1 VASMLDVIFARS
13 IGVRIYGLGAVVLGL
28 TGLFWGDFAVVWQ
41 PRNSSPGQSPWGYA
55 VAVLPLLAGL
65 AMQWRR
71 ATWLSALTL
80 TVLYCLAVIF
90 LDVPGGIAQPSVF
103 VAWFGVAESLALA
116 AGALLIYAYTA
127 QLAPATAERLSKIGR
142 LVFGICLIYF
152 GLAHH
157 FFLAFTVKM
166 VPAWLPPGQLFW
178 AYATAVGHIAAGVA
192 IISGVYA
199 RAASMLLTAM
209 FVVFAILVH
218 APLILIDP
226 HTHMHWAENAV
237 NIALIGSAWVIAA
250 SINAGGKGS
259 STHGGL
265 GIG

>member
-1 VASMLDVIFARS
+1 MASMLDVIFARS

-41 PRNSSPGQSPWGYA
+41 PRNSAPGQSPWGYA

-127 QLAPATAERLSKIGR
+127 QLEPATAERLSKIGR
-142 LVFGICLIYF
+142 LRLWQ
-152 GLAHH
+152 LSH
-157 FFLAFTVKM
+157 
-166 VPAWLPPGQLFW
+166 LFW
-178 AYATAVGHIAAGVA
+178 LGSPLLPCLHGQDGSCVAAARSTFLGVRDRGGTYCSRRRHSFRCLRAGGLNAPDGDVRRFRYPSACAADPHRPPHSYALGRERGQHCLDRFCVGHRGVDQR
-192 IISGVYA
+192 G
-199 RAASMLLTAM
+199 
-209 FVVFAILVH
+209 
-218 APLILIDP
+218 
-226 HTHMHWAENAV
+226 W
-237 NIALIGSAWVIAA
+237 
-250 SINAGGKGS
+250 
-259 STHGGL
+259 
-265 GIG
+265 